1 MNIFRVSSPTTSG
14 NVFQAKILK
23 MDNGTDIVIRL
34 AERIL
39 ALQVKK
45 IFFNLKHFLAQNF
58 FLIKNGPKVVHLSG
72 LPVEILAWGAR
83 PPPHRGGHMGGGQW
97 SNGEDLHVIRDKR
110 VLK

>member
-1 MNIFRVSSPTTSG
+1 MNIFKVSPPTTSE

-34 AERIL
+34 AERIF

-58 FLIKNGPKVVHLSG
+58 FLIKNGPEMEEVRASPSYNLTQY
-72 LPVEILAWGAR
+72 LLI
-83 PPPHRGGHMGGGQW
+83 
-97 SNGEDLHVIRDKR
+97 
-110 VLK
+110 